1 MWNVVQRAA
10 LGGALA
16 SVLLIAAGAAQT
28 REGWT
33 MRAPLPQAMTEI
45 VGVVAANKLTV
56 IGGLDQG
63 HALGTVQE
71 YDDGADR
78 WIVKKPM
85 PVPAH
90 HIMVAALGARI
101 FVFGGFVP
109 SGQDDGWM
117 PIDRAWEY
125 DPQGDTWKALA
136 PMPTRRGAGA
146 AVELGGRIYVIGGSA
161 APPHHGGP
169 ITEATVLPSVG
180 TLEEYDPASG
190 AWRTLQPMPSAR
202 NHFTAAAVDG
212 KLYVIGGRIGDV
224 NVTRSSNTDVV
235 EAYDPAADAWT
246 LRARMPTARSGTAGG
261 AHAGRVYVVGGE
273 YQNDEVMMAF
283 RAVEAY
289 DAASNSWSVMPR
301 MLSPRHGLAGAVLGT
316 RLHAVGGD
324 FQSAGVPDVHPHLAT
339 HEVFDLER

>member
-1 MWNVVQRAA
+1 MPTIMHRAA
-10 LGGALA
+10 LAAALVSA
-16 SVLLIAAGAAQT
+16 LLITGTAAQM
-28 REGWT
+28 RPGWT
-33 MRAPLPQAMTEI
+33 MLAPLPQAMTEI
-45 VGVVAANKLTV
+45 VGAVAVGKLIV
-56 IGGLDQG
+56 IGGLDRG
-63 HALGTVQE
+63 HALGTVQH
-71 YDDGADR
+71 YDEAADR

-125 DPQGDTWKALA
+125 DPLGDTWKPLA

-146 AVELGGRIYVIGGSA
+146 AVEMGGRIYVVGGSTL
-161 APPHHGGP
+161 PPHHGGP

-190 AWRTLQPMPSAR
+190 AWRTLQGMPTPR
-202 NHFTAAAVDG
+202 NHFTAAALDG

-235 EAYDPAADAWT
+235 EAYDPAADVWT

-261 AHAGRVYVVGGE
+261 AHAGKIYVVGGE

-289 DAASNSWSVMPR
+289 TPASDSWSVMPR
-301 MLSPRHGLAGAVLGT
+301 MLSPHHGLAGAVLGT
-316 RLHAVGGD
+316 RLHAIGGD
-324 FQSAGVPDVHPHLAT
+324 FQSAGIPDTHPHLAT
-339 HEVFDLER
+339 HEALDLQ